1 MSQRLIVHGLVLALA
16 NLVGLYLG
24 MIALGAFGRGDQLTT
39 QLPVAIVASVLGFGL
54 WVWIV
59 NRATSARLR
68 YRGRE
73 DGGWTYVIALPLAAI
88 IFVPLH
94 FVTQGYLTSLS
105 NILAL
110 WMFQLGTNAI
120 AVGVAALVTP
130 PGGRPVTPTRR
141 KGKRKA
147 QA

>member
-1 MSQRLIVHGLVLALA
+1 MVIF
-16 NLVGLYLG
+16 
-24 MIALGAFGRGDQLTT
+24 GAAGGDQLTV
-39 QLPVAIVASVLGFGL
+39 QLPVAVVVSVLGFGV
-54 WVWIV
+54 WVWSV
-59 NRATSARLR
+59 NRAASARIR

-73 DGGWTYVIALPLAAI
+73 DGGWTYLLALPLAVIA
-88 IFVPLH
+88 FVPVH

-120 AVGVAALVTP
+120 AVGVAALLTP
-130 PGGRPVTPTRR
+130 PGGRPATPTRR